1 MDIISRLPQDTTCYG
16 ISLPFPRDEP
26 EWRCLFPWRLFSPIC
41 DLHIF
46 IFLRIYARRNSD
58 PFQPVALRS
67 RLPFLSSGT
76 ERLCRSEEHTSELQ
90 SLMRKSYA
98 VFCLTKKRINVHNYY

>member
-76 ERLCRSEEHTSELQ
+76 DRLSQPPVDRPSVVSG
-90 SLMRKSYA
+90 
-98 VFCLTKKRINVHNYY
+98 KRVSVRVYH